1 MKEPLKE
8 VEPSGEKSLKDSHC
22 REEWDPVPSLS
33 CSLAATRKV
42 VLPHCYALIRTY
54 CLATAA
60 GLWAE
65 TPHMVRQIK
74 ACLLLTQGQST
85 THVVYVDTDAQSQ
98 PVPLA

>member
-8 VEPSGEKSLKDSHC
+8 VEPSREKLLKDSHC
-22 REEWDPVPSLS
+22 REEWDPVPLLLLGCHEAGSFAPL
-33 CSLAATRKV
+33 
-42 VLPHCYALIRTY
+42 YALIRTY

-65 TPHMVRQIK
+65 TPHMMRQIK
-74 ACLLLTQGQST
+74 ACLLLSQHQCTI
-85 THVVYVDTDAQSQ
+85 HEVYVDTDAQSQ